1 MVGLE
6 RFVDCFFPK
15 ALCSWDRSG
24 EDTGSKEEMGAFL
37 STGEGDR
44 DFKNGEEGREPA
56 ADEVVGEEETLIAE
70 PATENGTGGFVSIS
84 PSSVSTSFVGL
95 GIGTIGAWCWGF
107 LDDSKVGEVPVKHA
121 SIERSLVI
129 LWRRSMGAPL
139 FSDMPTPS
147 CRR

>member
-6 RFVDCFFPK
+6 RFVDWFFPK

-44 DFKNGEEGREPA
+44 DFTNGEEGREPA
-56 ADEVVGEEETLIAE
+56 ADGVVGEEETLIAE
-70 PATENGTGGFVSIS
+70 PATAEPATENGTGGLVSSS

-107 LDDSKVGEVPVKHA
+107 LDDSTVGEVPVKHA
-121 SIERSLVI
+121 STERSLVI
-129 LWRRSMGAPL
+129 W
-139 FSDMPTPS
+139 
-147 CRR
+147 